1 MRILGINNGIDLISQ
16 LANNN
21 DSLAPMLVKDTL
33 SNVASASTYRKH
45 GTKEDAAEKLIE
57 GFLTGAFWIFGIPT
71 VKKVIDSTVYPFFK
85 LNPKLDTNVIIKQED
100 ILKESK
106 NAAQNGGV
114 KKFFY
119 DIFNGGLNK
128 QATKNIQD
136 TLLKS
141 SSNAALS
148 EEKQLFATLGDENE
162 VAKKLLS
169 NFNPLKI
176 KTPSQ

>member
-128 QATKNIQD
+128 KATKNIQD
-136 TLLKS
+136 TLLK
-141 SSNAALS
+141 
-148 EEKQLFATLGDENE
+148 KLFQFRSVRRKTIICNSGRRKRSGKKFAIQIQSFEN
-162 VAKKLLS
+162 
-169 NFNPLKI
+169 
-176 KTPSQ
+176 